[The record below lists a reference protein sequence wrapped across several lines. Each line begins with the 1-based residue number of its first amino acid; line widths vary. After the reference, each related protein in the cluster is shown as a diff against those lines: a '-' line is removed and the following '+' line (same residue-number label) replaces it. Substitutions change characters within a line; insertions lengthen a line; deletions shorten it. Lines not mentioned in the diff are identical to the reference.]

1 MHIELR
7 DERNKDEIIKNNFVY
22 EGGIKSFVDYIHKK
36 RALAVIHP
44 DVIYFA
50 AKNDEDTIS
59 VEVAL
64 QYNDSYNENLLTFA
78 NNIHT
83 TDGGT
88 HEEGFKRALTRVMND
103 YARKFG
109 KLKDNDKNLSGEDV
123 REGITAI
130 ISVKLKEAQFEGQT
144 KAKLGNTEV
153 RTMVDKL
160 VSEKL
165 MIYLEENPQV
175 AKAIFEKSLASAR
188 AREAAR
194 KARES
199 VRRKS
204 ALESAQLPGKLATVS
219 QKTAR
224 LPKFTS

>member
-1 MHIELR
+1 MLFICR
-7 DERNKDEIIKNNFVY
+7 
-22 EGGIKSFVDYIHKK
+22 
-36 RALAVIHP
+36 
-44 DVIYFA
+44 
-50 AKNDEDTIS
+50 KNDEDTIS

-165 MIYLEENPQV
+165 MIYLEE
-175 AKAIFEKSLASAR
+175 
-188 AREAAR
+188 
-194 KARES
+194 
-199 VRRKS
+199 
-204 ALESAQLPGKLATVS
+204 TH
-219 QKTAR
+219 R
-224 LPKFTS
+224 LQRLF

>member
-153 RTMVDKL
+153 RTML
-160 VSEKL
+160 INS
-165 MIYLEENPQV
+165 
-175 AKAIFEKSLASAR
+175 
-188 AREAAR
+188 
-194 KARES
+194 
-199 VRRKS
+199 
-204 ALESAQLPGKLATVS
+204 
-219 QKTAR
+219 
-224 LPKFTS
+224 

>member
-1 MHIELR
+1 M
-7 DERNKDEIIKNNFVY
+7 
-22 EGGIKSFVDYIHKK
+22 
-36 RALAVIHP
+36 
-44 DVIYFA
+44 
-50 AKNDEDTIS
+50 
-59 VEVAL
+59 

-165 MIYLEENPQV
+165 MIYLEETHRLQRL
-175 AKAIFEKSLASAR
+175 FLKSRLRLQGQERRQERRER
-188 AREAAR
+188 A
-194 KARES
+194 
-199 VRRKS
+199 
-204 ALESAQLPGKLATVS
+204 
-219 QKTAR
+219 
-224 LPKFTS
+224 

>member
-1 MHIELR
+1 M
-7 DERNKDEIIKNNFVY
+7 
-22 EGGIKSFVDYIHKK
+22 
-36 RALAVIHP
+36 
-44 DVIYFA
+44 
-50 AKNDEDTIS
+50 
-59 VEVAL
+59 

-130 ISVKLKEAQFEGQT
+130 ISVKQAQFEGQT
-144 KAKLGNTEV
+144 KAKVGNTEV

-204 ALESAQLPGKLATVS
+204 A
-219 QKTAR
+219 
-224 LPKFTS
+224 F